1 MKNKK
6 SYFSKITSYPW
17 LRCIPATLDVHSILH
32 SFHLLM
38 SAILSHFHRGL
49 LHSFKMAS
57 YYFIA
62 CMDHNLFSPSFLLK
76 WRYKDIVEPGNYV
89 HGTHSYEWN
98 QRFKGSVHL
107 KWQHTPPH
115 WPPKRLHG
123 FKPPVTLLHH
133 GLVFQVQNLCPSSG
147 SQALP
152 NFAVSLHL

>member
-6 SYFSKITSYPW
+6 SYFCKITSYPG

-32 SFHLLM
+32 SFHLPM

-62 CMDHNLFSPSFLLK
+62 CMDHNLFSPSFLLQ
-76 WRYKDIVEPGNYV
+76 WRYKDTVEPGSCI

-98 QRFKGSVHL
+98 QRFCALETAARSPTLTSKEAALISTSSNAAASRAVFSGSKFMPL
-107 KWQHTPPH
+107 KWQPGPS
-115 WPPKRLHG
+115 KLCRFDLH
-123 FKPPVTLLHH
+123 F
-133 GLVFQVQNLCPSSG
+133 
-147 SQALP
+147 
-152 NFAVSLHL
+152 